1 MNLSKF
7 FIAACLPAAILAS
20 CTPATHESAA
30 GSPAPVASPA
40 AVVSEVRVPTSAP
53 ASATPSIAPSVAP
66 LSRAAQ
72 TPVPAA
78 SAVSTGAPGS
88 AATTAPAAVP
98 AATATASAPPSP
110 AAAPTPAPAP
120 APKRVPIRPADAAPK
135 IVSVSVSQRTM
146 HPGQTISGTV
156 LTSSNVASVEV
167 RIATYSIDMQK
178 VGVGRFAMAYTVPNV
193 PVFFRGNYTMQVIAR
208 NSAGD
213 QASRGIPITIR

>member
-1 MNLSKF
+1 
-7 FIAACLPAAILAS
+7 
-20 CTPATHESAA
+20 
-30 GSPAPVASPA
+30 
-40 AVVSEVRVPTSAP
+40 VVSEVRVPTPAP
-53 ASATPSIAPSVAP
+53 AGATPSVAPSVAP
-66 LSRAAQ
+66 LSRPAQ

-88 AATTAPAAVP
+88 AATVAPAP
-98 AATATASAPPSP
+98 TPTASAPPSP
-110 AAAPTPAPAP
+110 VAAPTPAP
-120 APKRVPIRPADAAPK
+120 KRIPIRPADAAPK

-167 RIATYSIDMQK
+167 RIATYSIAMEK
-178 VGVGRFAMAYTVPNV
+178 VGVGRFSMAYTVPNV

>member
-1 MNLSKF
+1 
-7 FIAACLPAAILAS
+7 
-20 CTPATHESAA
+20 
-30 GSPAPVASPA
+30 
-40 AVVSEVRVPTSAP
+40 
-53 ASATPSIAPSVAP
+53 
-66 LSRAAQ
+66 
-72 TPVPAA
+72 
-78 SAVSTGAPGS
+78 
-88 AATTAPAAVP
+88 
-98 AATATASAPPSP
+98 
-110 AAAPTPAPAP
+110 
-120 APKRVPIRPADAAPK
+120 
-135 IVSVSVSQRTM
+135 VSVSVSQRTM

>member
-1 MNLSKF
+1 VNLSKF

-110 AAAPTPAPAP
+110 VAAPTP

>member
-88 AATTAPAAVP
+88 AATTAPAA
-98 AATATASAPPSP
+98 ATASGSAPPSP
-110 AAAPTPAPAP
+110 VAAPTP